1 MFRKRS
7 ISRVYESW
15 VRYAVSQRFCSTS
28 CINDVPC
35 HTKTG
40 ILCQEVQRLIAAK
53 DVYSFI
59 SHLQPLD
66 RGVYKNDIEFNSIH
80 FSVL

>member
-15 VRYAVSQRFCSTS
+15 VRYAVSQGFCSTAR
-28 CINDVPC
+28 INDEPC
-35 HTKTG
+35 HPKAG
-40 ILCQEVQRLIAAK
+40 VLCEEVQRLIAAK

-66 RGVYKNDIEFNSIH
+66 RGVNKNDIGFNSIH